1 MGIEELCF
9 PDSLHWAPQPR
20 EKTHTYTL
28 VLTDCSGNRTFGY
41 CRRIA
46 AEGDDVCL
54 PLALCI
60 LTRHNRARGLFSQV
74 NKSILMSVLRN
85 AFMC

>member
-1 MGIEELCF
+1 MCF
-9 PDSLHWAPQPR
+9 PDYLHWRPAP
-20 EKTHTYTL
+20 KHTIHTYTL
-28 VLTDCSGNRTFGY
+28 VITKGNGDRTFGF
-41 CRRIA
+41 CRRIV

-74 NKSILMSVLRN
+74 VNRSI
-85 AFMC
+85 